1 MGSRMRNVVV
11 MLLAFTL
18 GVGGPA
24 LAEQVEKESS
34 ASSTGSMQGSRMMDS
49 GKMGMMHRGMDRGG
63 HHGMMGHRYASE
75 RPIISLMLQNKEALK
90 LAPEQVQ
97 KLETLRLNFRK
108 AAIKRSADLQV
119 AELELDQLRR
129 QQSVDLAK
137 VEAQVKRIETLRAEQ
152 RLSRI
157 RTIEEGKALLTA
169 EQRERLKT
177 LGQAG
182 VGGHAKGMMACPM
195 MMGSKG
201 GTMGPSGGGE
211 NK

>member
-1 MGSRMRNVVV
+1 MGSRMGNVVV

-18 GVGGPA
+18 GVIGPA
-24 LAEQVEKESS
+24 LADQVEKESS
-34 ASSTGSMQGSRMMDS
+34 ASSTGSMRGSGM
-49 GKMGMMHRGMDRGG
+49 MGMMHRGMDRSG

-169 EQRERLKT
+169 EQREKLKT

-182 VGGHAKGMMACPM
+182 VGGHAKGMMGCPM
-195 MMGSKG
+195 MMGG
-201 GTMGPSGGGE
+201 MTGMMGRSGSPSQ
-211 NK
+211 